1 MRKDL
6 SKAEQEEAAKE
17 FGEMM
22 QDRLMAMVR
31 GKGKRY
37 MVSSEKEMSFMT
49 ELMRRQ
55 GEVQP
60 DYEEY
65 RRELNEALEKR
76 TDDPRTKRPGVPV
89 LARAAR
95 DKALPLAQWQKLHDE
110 YYERTKR

>member
-22 QDRLMAMVR
+22 QDRLLAMVR
-31 GKGKRY
+31 GKSKRY

-60 DYEEY
+60 
-65 RRELNEALEKR
+65 
-76 TDDPRTKRPGVPV
+76 
-89 LARAAR
+89 
-95 DKALPLAQWQKLHDE
+95 
-110 YYERTKR
+110 